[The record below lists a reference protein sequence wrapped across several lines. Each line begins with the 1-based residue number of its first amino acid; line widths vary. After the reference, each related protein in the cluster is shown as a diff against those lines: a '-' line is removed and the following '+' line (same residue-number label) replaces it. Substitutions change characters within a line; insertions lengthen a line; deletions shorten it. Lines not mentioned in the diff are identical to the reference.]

1 MSLCEAERSAVCRET
16 LLNGVNA
23 NLDFEE
29 KSCIFVI
36 RKWGITYTQVIP
48 LIFFP
53 FHRKKRAFF

>member
-1 MSLCEAERSAVCRET
+1 MT
-16 LLNGVNA
+16 VNA

-48 LIFFP
+48 LIFSHFIV
-53 FHRKKRAFF
+53 KKCIF